1 MPLHASCESKVR
13 NPMSPCVWPKEIFY
27 RNILHNNFYK
37 KKMIDEDHLKL
48 SQIIILQLREE
59 TLPWRVTQGNY
70 FYLFLNYSECKKTYS
85 NDLKRSQIP
94 S

>member
-1 MPLHASCESKVR
+1 
-13 NPMSPCVWPKEIFY
+13 
-27 RNILHNNFYK
+27 
-37 KKMIDEDHLKL
+37 MIDEDHLKL

-85 NDLKRSQIP
+85 NSCEIVDIEEFSNENPCKPYIVL
-94 S
+94 

>member
-1 MPLHASCESKVR
+1 MHPVSQKLGTICLPV
-13 NPMSPCVWPKEIFY
+13 CGPKKNCTEIFY
-27 RNILHNNFYK
+27 RVLFI

-70 FYLFLNYSECKKTYS
+70 FYLF
-85 NDLKRSQIP
+85 
-94 S
+94 